1 MSRGPG
7 RWAGRSAGVVLVYVS
22 VLTLSVAA
30 SLSLLSPTPSAV
42 AQAETKHLSEQKT
55 DLEIMKLKLEKGL
68 LEKRSEWEATWPGW
82 FATYMGG
89 FVSAALTVI
98 VGVWGF
104 VLQRKFENARK
115 QNITAE
121 TNKMAVEARKIDVET
136 GKMAQEKELT
146 REAHNIELFK
156 GLASPMA
163 RLQLAAAA
171 ALLQRIFAEP
181 KIASDGSPEANE
193 RKTII
198 DVLVAVIKEA
208 PMPDG
213 GASETPEERTP
224 PVPAIEKK
232 SNPDGGELARML
244 EPRALAKYIGD
255 NIVKALRA
263 VVAEGDQPTDRR
275 RSPLDDWDTDWQKA
289 QLVNVWWKG
298 VDARGVDFFR
308 ANFDTASLRE
318 AFLCETIF
326 YEASLRWTVLRNAD
340 LSRANL
346 NGAKLQGADL
356 RGANLIG
363 ADLTGANLSEA
374 KLDGIRFDA
383 TTKWPEGFRPPVA
396 SGSRATA

>member
-1 MSRGPG
+1 MSGGPG
-7 RWAGRSAGVVLVYVS
+7 RRAGRSAGVVLVYVS
-22 VLTLSVAA
+22 VLTLCVTA
-30 SLSLLSPTPSAV
+30 SLSLLSPIPSAV
-42 AQAETKHLSEQKT
+42 AQADTKHLSDQKT
-55 DLEIMKLKLEKGL
+55 DLEIMKLRLEKGL

-98 VGVWGF
+98 VGGWGF

-136 GKMAQEKELT
+136 GKMAQDKELT

-156 GLASPMA
+156 GLASARP

-171 ALLQRIFAEP
+171 ALLQRVFADPMVTSDENP
-181 KIASDGSPEANE
+181 KANE

-198 DVLVAVIKEA
+198 DVLVAVIKEV
-208 PMPDG
+208 PIPSG
-213 GASETPEERTP
+213 GASQTPEKRTP
-224 PVPAIEKK
+224 PVPAIEKP
-232 SNPDGGELARML
+232 NPGSRELARMP
-244 EPRALAKYIGD
+244 EPSALAKYIGD

-263 VVAEGDQPTDRR
+263 VVAPGDQPIDRP
-275 RSPLDDWDTDWQKA
+275 RSPLNDWDTDWQKA

-326 YEASLRWTVLRNAD
+326 YEASLRWTVLRDAD

-346 NGAKLQGADL
+346 NGATLEGADL

-363 ADLTGANLSEA
+363 ADLTGANLRNAE
-374 KLDGIRFDA
+374 LDGIRFDA
-383 TTKWPEGFRPPVA
+383 TTKWPEGFQPPVA